1 MDFRKPRIIR
11 VELSLS
17 TGNRDVSIF
26 KAVTGVPTMAEIPVS
41 SPIRALLPA
50 DKHAKDQPRKRDQTS
65 TDHDQATNTPVDV
78 ERDIFT
84 VMDIPAEEVTP
95 KVQQTLSQ
103 IMAEFDKLRDE
114 LSHARS
120 HILYLEELSET
131 HTSLP
136 LINRRG
142 LHRELSRVL
151 ALGERAG
158 VVNTFVCFHV
168 RNIESIRRKFGH
180 AAAEAGLTWAA
191 DCLSAACRDTD
202 IVGSMGGHD
211 FGLILTMADS
221 ENATE
226 KAAAIAFDLEGG
238 SFPWDGERLSLKTA
252 FGLHTFIPGDNAESV
267 MGNADEDLLAKER
280 EIDAG

>member
-1 MDFRKPRIIR
+1 M
-11 VELSLS
+11 
-17 TGNRDVSIF
+17 G
-26 KAVTGVPTMAEIPVS
+26 VTTMAEIPVS
-41 SPIRALLPA
+41 SPIRTILPA
-50 DKHAKDQPRKRDQTS
+50 DKHAKDQPRKRDQS
-65 TDHDQATNTPVDV
+65 SADQDSSPGTPVGV
-78 ERDIFT
+78 ERDVFT

-103 IMAEFDKLRDE
+103 IMVEFDKLRDE

-131 HTSLP
+131 HTYLP

-151 ALGERAG
+151 ALGERDG

-180 AAAEAGLTWAA
+180 GAAEAGLIWAA

-221 ENATE
+221 ENAAE
-226 KAAAIAFDLEGG
+226 KAAAIALQLEGG
-238 SFPWDGERLSLKTA
+238 SYPWDGERLSLMTA
-252 FGLHTFIPGDNAESV
+252 HGLHTFIPGDNAESV
-267 MGNADEDLLAKER
+267 MGQADAELLRKER
-280 EIDAG
+280 DIDAG